1 MVLIVFKS
9 RVAHPA
15 HARIGCEPFGHLL
28 RVGAMAFH
36 AYAQRF
42 QVHAHDQELIG
53 AGVEPKSRMSCAVAL
68 VMYAAL
74 PNSFA

>member
-1 MVLIVFKS
+1 MI
-9 RVAHPA
+9 
-15 HARIGCEPFGHLL
+15 
-28 RVGAMAFH
+28 
-36 AYAQRF
+36 
-42 QVHAHDQELIG
+42 QELIG